1 MQRINSLNKTKN
13 FSIVTFEESLNLD
26 NYVDRECGYMLSKF
40 YLALLII

>member
-26 NYVDRECGYMLSKF
+26 NYVDRENGYRK
-40 YLALLII
+40 

>member
-26 NYVDRECGYMLSKF
+26 NYVIENMDIESK
-40 YLALLII
+40 YLR